1 MLINELMKENKPK
14 SILKLNLDNPLFF
27 EIWDNP
33 ASIYSLIQTAEKIT
47 GEKVEYLFLDEV
59 QVVDKWETFVKSV
72 YDTETFK
79 KIFVT
84 GSNSSFLQS
93 KYSTFL
99 SGRYLDNAVFPYS
112 FDEIL
117 RQNNLNFY
125 LDLASN
131 TPKVLHLLDNCLE
144 WGCFPEIIST
154 KNEEIKTNL
163 LNSYFDSII
172 MKD

>member
-1 MLINELMKENKPK
+1 MEQTIINQNPHWTGKKYSNLLQRKVFESLRTNIQTRHIQILTGIRRSGKSSLFAMLINELMKENKPK

-59 QVVDKWETFVKSV
+59 QVVEKWETFVKSV

-84 GSNSSFLQS
+84 GSNSSFLQGE
-93 KYSTFL
+93 YATFFV
-99 SGRYLDNAVFPYS
+99 GQIF
-112 FDEIL
+112 
-117 RQNNLNFY
+117 RQYRFSLF
-125 LDLASN
+125 
-131 TPKVLHLLDNCLE
+131 
-144 WGCFPEIIST
+144 I
-154 KNEEIKTNL
+154 
-163 LNSYFDSII
+163 
-172 MKD
+172 